1 MLTSTNPVLADASLE
16 GALSHS
22 HADASGRTATVQGVV
37 NKTIGCVVLATIAG
51 AGGYA
56 LAAAYPGWSSAV
68 MIGSL
73 IATLIVFFT
82 LARTPERC
90 QIGAPLYAAL
100 EGVALGTL
108 TFWLESILVS
118 RGITT
123 TGMGSLTLQ
132 AFVITASLML
142 AMLGA
147 YKAGI
152 LKPTERFASF
162 LTVATLGIVIIY
174 GISFILSIFDVQ
186 MPFITLGSAL
196 EGGNAALIGLGINV
210 LVLIVGALWFVMDF
224 GQIQRAVESGAPA
237 SWEWF
242 LTFGLLVSIAWVY
255 IEALKLAFRLALL
268 FGGRR
273 D

>member
-1 MLTSTNPVLADASLE
+1 
-16 GALSHS
+16 
-22 HADASGRTATVQGVV
+22 V
-37 NKTIGCVVLATIAG
+37 NKTLGCVVLATAAG

-56 LAAAYPGWSSAV
+56 LASAYAGWSNAL

-73 IATLIVFFT
+73 IGTLIVFFT

-90 QIGAPLYAAL
+90 QIGAPLYAVL
-100 EGVALGTL
+100 EGIALGVL
-108 TFWLESILVS
+108 TYWLESILEAQGLVAK
-118 RGITT
+118 GAP
-123 TGMGSLTLQ
+123 SLTLQ
-132 AFVITASLML
+132 AFVITGSLML

-162 LTVATLGIVIIY
+162 LSVATIGIVIVY
-174 GISFILSIFDVQ
+174 GVSFLLSIFGMEV
-186 MPFITLGSAL
+186 PFISLGSAL
-196 EGGNAALIGLGINV
+196 EGGSGALIGLGINV

-224 GQIQRAVESGAPA
+224 GQIQRAVASGAPA
-237 SWEWF
+237 SWEWY

-273 D
+273 S